1 MIFFIKIEKKFA
13 IQLIKEYIMN
23 ANVTKKKFRL
33 PLWAQILIGLI
44 LGTLYGTIFKDKVQY
59 VSWLGDMFMRAL
71 KMIIAPLILTSIIT
85 GVAGL
90 GDSQNLGRLTLKT
103 FTYYILSSLV
113 AILTGL
119 FFVNL
124 IKPGVGA
131 ELGFTES
138 VDNLPITK
146 QSFTD
151 IIVQIVPDNIFRA
164 VAENNMLQVIF
175 FAILFGFFITQ
186 IKQEHKEFLIKFFS
200 AAFEAVMKLTQFI
213 IRFAPI
219 GIFGL
224 VAVVVSKQSDLGKL
238 ITGLGL
244 YMLTVLAAL
253 LFHALISIPLALR
266 FIGGVNPLDHAK
278 AMSDAL
284 LTAFSTAS
292 SGATLPLTMDRVINK
307 SGVSEKIASF
317 TLPLG
322 ATVNMDGTALYE
334 MVAAMFIAQVYGIH
348 LTFTQQF
355 IAVFT
360 ALLASIGAAAIPMA
374 GLIMITIVLS
384 VLGLPLEGIGLIIAV
399 DRILDMLRT
408 TVNVWSDSTAAVI
421 IARSE
426 GEKLK
431 VEAKKR
437 KSRG

>member
-1 MIFFIKIEKKFA
+1 
-13 IQLIKEYIMN
+13 MN
-23 ANVTKKKFRL
+23 ENNAKRKFRL

-44 LGTLYGTIFKDKVQY
+44 LGVIYGSLFRDKVNY
-59 VSWLGDMFMRAL
+59 VGWMGQIFMRGL
-71 KMIIAPLILTSIIT
+71 KMIIAPLILTSIIS

-90 GDSQNLGRLTLKT
+90 GDSKRLGRLTLKT
-103 FTYYILSSLV
+103 FTYYVLSSLA

-119 FFVNL
+119 FLVNI

-131 ELGFTES
+131 ELGFTQKVE
-138 VDNLPITK
+138 NLPVTK
-146 QSFTD
+146 RSFTD
-151 IIVQIVPDNIFRA
+151 IVVQIVPDNIFRA
-164 VAENNMLQVIF
+164 VADNNMLQVIF

-186 IKQEHKEFLIKFFS
+186 LKEEHKELLIKFFN
-200 AAFEAVMKLTQFI
+200 AAFEAIMKLTHFI

-219 GIFGL
+219 GVFGL
-224 VAVVVSKQSDLGKL
+224 VAVVVSKQSNLIGLFTSLGV
-238 ITGLGL
+238 
-244 YMLTVLAAL
+244 YMLTVIAAL
-253 LFHALISIPLALR
+253 LFHALITLPLALR
-266 FIGGVNPLDHAK
+266 IFGKVNPLAHAR

-292 SGATLPLTMDRVINK
+292 SGATLPLTMDCVINK

-399 DRILDMLRT
+399 DQILDMLRT
-408 TVNVWSDSTAAVI
+408 TVNVWSDSTAAVV
-421 IARSE
+421 IAHSE

-437 KSRG
+437 KRRG